1 MRNSRRNL
9 KSENEKVRTLKRKNV
24 KPFKTY
30 LEEEGFHE
38 KYGISLKIIGYIDS
52 DQDNIDEVQFEK
64 LEESL
69 RREVAKIIAKLK
81 IFRRKKEKQKKIL
94 IKRLAEIKELYT
106 ESHRF
111 KDEVLDRI
119 EDEEAEFKI
128 YVQEVSNILSIFSK
142 QIN

>member
-1 MRNSRRNL
+1 
-9 KSENEKVRTLKRKNV
+9 
-24 KPFKTY
+24 
-30 LEEEGFHE
+30 
-38 KYGISLKIIGYIDS
+38 
-52 DQDNIDEVQFEK
+52 VQFEK

-111 KDEVLDRI
+111 KDEVFDRI